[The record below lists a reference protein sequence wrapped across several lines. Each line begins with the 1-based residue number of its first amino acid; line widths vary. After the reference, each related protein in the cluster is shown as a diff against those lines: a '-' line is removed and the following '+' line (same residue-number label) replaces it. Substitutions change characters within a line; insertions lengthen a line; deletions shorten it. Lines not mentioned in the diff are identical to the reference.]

1 MRTVHRFEE
10 VLFTFFRR
18 MNRLERVLTILGIV
32 SGSDVQ
38 QLVADRRT
46 HYFLIIV
53 TGLNAAQELLQAD
66 TQCST
71 FRQPHRKSLA
81 YRIGEHEQVH
91 LLADFT
97 VVALLGLFQQYEILI
112 QHFLLRES
120 DTVDTCHH
128 LAVFLSPPVSTG
140 NGSQLDSLDR
150 RGSHQVRTTAQVG
163 KRTLR
168 IRSDVTVFQFGNQL
182 TFISF
187 AVIAEHLQGIRL

>member
-1 MRTVHRFEE
+1 
-10 VLFTFFRR
+10 

-46 HYFLIIV
+46 HYFLIVV

-71 FRQPHRKSLA
+71 LRQPHRKSLA

-128 LAVFLSPPVSTG
+128 LAVFLSTPISAG
-140 NGSQLDSLDR
+140 NRSQLNSLDR
-150 RGSHQVRTTAQVG
+150 CGSHQVRTTTKVS
-163 KRTLR
+163 KCTLGISR
-168 IRSDVTVFQFGNQL
+168 NVSVFQFGDQF
-182 TFISF
+182 TFVCF
-187 AVIAEHLQGIRL
+187 ATIAKHFQSICL